1 MYDEG
6 RLDSKASYGM
16 QSVAIFPVV
25 NDDGGQS
32 FRAVAKTA
40 QSEGRT
46 VGEAL
51 DGVAPSLPPGTSGT
65 VVVIQPMIPDA
76 LFTADQRSRL
86 ETLMAA
92 WRTAR
97 DSGRSLSAADADE
110 LQKLVDAELA
120 AAAQRSKEMLQGLQ
134 P

>member
-1 MYDEG
+1 
-6 RLDSKASYGM
+6 M
-16 QSVAIFPVV
+16 QSVAIFPVQS
-25 NDDGGQS
+25 DDGGQS
-32 FRAVAKTA
+32 FRAVSKAG

-76 LFTADQRSRL
+76 LFTAEQRSRL

-92 WRTAR
+92 WRAAR
-97 DSGRSLSAADADE
+97 DAGQGLSKADSEE
-110 LQKLVDAELA
+110 LQTLVDAELA
-120 AAAQRSKEMLQGLQ
+120 AAARRSREMLQGLQ